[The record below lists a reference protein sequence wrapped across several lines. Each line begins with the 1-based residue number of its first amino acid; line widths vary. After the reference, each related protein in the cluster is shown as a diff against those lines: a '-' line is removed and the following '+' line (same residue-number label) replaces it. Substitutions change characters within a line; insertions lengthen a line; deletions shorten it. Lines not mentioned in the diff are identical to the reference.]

1 MCTVV
6 QAPQRAKSLGQKS
19 LTKSPVSSSDSK
31 SPGGRTEDTGCS
43 DLGSLDQSVDAGGLL
58 WITAGVILSGR
69 AVLAI

>member
-6 QAPQRAKSLGQKS
+6 QEPQRAKSLGQKS

-43 DLGSLDQSVDAGGLL
+43 DLGILDQSADAALL
-58 WITAGVILSGR
+58 WSAAGVILSQ
-69 AVLAI
+69 AVLVV